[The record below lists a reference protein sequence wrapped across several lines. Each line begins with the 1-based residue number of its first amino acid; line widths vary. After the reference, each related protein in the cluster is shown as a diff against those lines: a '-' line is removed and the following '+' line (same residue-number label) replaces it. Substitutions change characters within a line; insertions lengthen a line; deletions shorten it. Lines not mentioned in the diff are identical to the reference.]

1 MIGNNDQYDPWQIPD
16 NIFDYVQ
23 LVSQSDGIG
32 EIPGEKLGSEIAII
46 GAGCAGLCA
55 AYELMKIGLHPV
67 VYESAVNAD
76 GTPRIGGRMN
86 SYRFPGD
93 PKAIA
98 ELGAMRFPPTQ
109 RTFTFYL
116 DKFGLDYSRKFPGPL
131 VVPTTLFFKG
141 KKHFIPVDGKLPPVI
156 HRAMKA
162 WEALIQP
169 LVDKMRRVWN
179 KPEKLIYQWEKFV
192 EKYQYKSF
200 YQVLNENG
208 LSKQEIQYFGLIG
221 LGTGGF
227 DSLFQISFLEILRI
241 VVCRWEV
248 DQRLI
253 KGGADQIPSGLW
265 SDACKCFHW
274 GSMSVSRLNQ
284 GRPRPPV
291 KEIYVPTDPAQKVVV
306 TEINGD
312 AQSYDAVLIS
322 CSLRALEMDIKLN
335 RSAFSDDVW
344 TAIQNIHMINSS
356 KVFVRTRSA
365 FWTHLE
371 PSHTLTC
378 TVTDEATRSTYLF
391 DFEDTRSGVICL
403 SYTWADSSVK
413 FNALSHEERVESCI
427 RILKKIYGRDLISDQ
442 VVESVSIAWEEMKGY
457 NGAFK
462 LTQPGQYAYQQSL
475 FHQPF
480 TPSPQHHNGVYLSG
494 DTTSWAGGW
503 VEGAFH
509 SGLDAAMA
517 IIKKLGGKVNT
528 SEMEGR
534 FILN

>member
-1 MIGNNDQYDPWQIPD
+1 MGINDRYYPWQIPD
-16 NIFDYVQ
+16 NLFDYVQ
-23 LVSQSDGIG
+23 LVSQSDVIG
-32 EIPGEKLGSEIAII
+32 SIPKEKLGTEIAIV

-67 VYESAVNAD
+67 VYESAENAD

-93 PKAIA
+93 RKAIA

-109 RTFTFYL
+109 RTVTYYL
-116 DKFGLDYSRKFPGPL
+116 DKFGLDYSRKFPDPL

-156 HRAMKA
+156 HRALRAWKA
-162 WEALIQP
+162 IIQP
-169 LVDKMRRVWN
+169 MIDKMIRVW
-179 KPEKLIYQWEKFV
+179 KRPERLIRQWEKFV
-192 EKYQYKSF
+192 EEYQHKSF

-208 LSKQEIQYFGLIG
+208 LSKQEIEYFGLIG

-227 DSLFQISFLEILRI
+227 NSLFQISFLEILRI

-253 KGGADQIPSGLW
+253 KGGADRLPAALW
-265 SDACKCFHW
+265 SDTSKCSHW

-284 GRPRPPV
+284 RRPRPAV
-291 KEIYVPTDPAQKVVV
+291 KEIFVPTNPAQKVIV
-306 TEINGD
+306 TEINGG

-322 CSLRALEMDIKLN
+322 CSLRALEMDIKIN

-344 TAIQNIHMINSS
+344 AAIQNIHLINSS
-356 KVFVRTRSA
+356 KVFVRTRTA
-365 FWTHLE
+365 FWKHQE
-371 PSHTLTC
+371 PSHTLSC
-378 TVTDEATRSTYLF
+378 TITDEATRGTYLF

-403 SYTWADSSVK
+403 SYTWADSSIK

-427 RILKKIYGRDLISDQ
+427 RILGKIYGRDFISDQ
-442 VVESVSIAWEEMKGY
+442 VVESVSISWEEMKGY

-475 FHQPF
+475 YYQPF
-480 TPSPQHHNGVYLSG
+480 TPSPRRHNGVYLSG

-503 VEGAFH
+503 IEGAFR
-509 SGLDAAMA
+509 SGLDATMA
-517 IIKKLGGKVNT
+517 IVKKLGGKLNT

-534 FILN
+534 FM

>member
-1 MIGNNDQYDPWQIPD
+1 
-16 NIFDYVQ
+16 
-23 LVSQSDGIG
+23 
-32 EIPGEKLGSEIAII
+32 
-46 GAGCAGLCA
+46 
-55 AYELMKIGLHPV
+55 
-67 VYESAVNAD
+67 
-76 GTPRIGGRMN
+76 MN

-93 PKAIA
+93 PKAVA

-116 DKFGLDYSRKFPGPL
+116 DKFGIDYSRKFPDPL

-156 HRAMKA
+156 HRAVKA
-162 WEALIQP
+162 WKACIQP
-169 LVDKMRRVWN
+169 LADKMIRVWD
-179 KPEKLIYQWEKFV
+179 KPEMLIGQWQKFV
-192 EKYQYKSF
+192 AEYQHKSF

-208 LSKQEIQYFGLIG
+208 LSKEEIEYFGLIG

-227 DSLFQISFLEILRI
+227 DSLFQINFLEILRI

-253 KGGADQIPSGLW
+253 KGGADQIPLGLW
-265 SDACKCFHW
+265 SDTSDCTHW
-274 GSMSVSRLNQ
+274 GPMSVSRLNQ
-284 GRPRPPV
+284 GRPRSAV
-291 KEIYVPTDPAQKVVV
+291 KEIFVPNDPAKKVWV
-306 TEINGD
+306 TENNGETR
-312 AQSYDAVLIS
+312 SYDAVLIT
-322 CSLRALEMDIKLN
+322 CSLRALEMDIKIN
-335 RSAFSDDVW
+335 RSAFTDDVW

-356 KVFVRTRSA
+356 KVFVRTRTA
-365 FWTHLE
+365 FWKHQD
-371 PSHTLTC
+371 PAHTLTC
-378 TVTDEATRSTYLF
+378 TITDEATRGTYLF

-413 FNALSHEERVESCI
+413 FNALEHEERVDSCI
-427 RILKKIYGRDLISDQ
+427 RILEKIYGRDLISDQ
-442 VVESVSIAWEEMKGY
+442 AVESVSISWEEMKGY

-462 LTQPGQYAYQQSL
+462 LTRPGQYAYQQSL

-480 TPSPQHHNGVYLSG
+480 TPSPQQHNGVYLSG

-503 VEGAFH
+503 VEGAFR

-528 SEMEGR
+528 SEMDGR
-534 FILN
+534 LILN